1 MSTGCFQGFARN
13 LPATGDDTGNLPD
26 VERTEIF
33 YRLGFR
39 RERLY
44 YELAVRMPEK
54 YEEIRATQATR
65 IQDPDRKREFNF
77 IVRAVAPETE
87 TRDSLFRSLLIAGNR
102 RIEPWVT
109 QIVGYLNHPLRQQ
122 QAVKY
127 IRPALQELQEVQR
140 TGDIFFP
147 KNWISATLRGHNSPE
162 AAQVVRQFLE
172 QHPDYPVLLK
182 NKILQSADH
191 LHR

>member
-1 MSTGCFQGFARN
+1 MWKEQKSFTGLA
-13 LPATGDDTGNLPD
+13 
-26 VERTEIF
+26 
-33 YRLGFR
+33 LG
-39 RERLY
+39 ESDY
-44 YELAVRMPEK
+44 TKMAYELAVRMPEK

-87 TRDSLFRSLLIAGNR
+87 TR
-102 RIEPWVT
+102 
-109 QIVGYLNHPLRQQ
+109 
-122 QAVKY
+122 
-127 IRPALQELQEVQR
+127 
-140 TGDIFFP
+140 
-147 KNWISATLRGHNSPE
+147 GHNSPE

-191 LHR
+191 LYR

>member
-1 MSTGCFQGFARN
+1 MWKEQKSFTGLA
-13 LPATGDDTGNLPD
+13 
-26 VERTEIF
+26 
-33 YRLGFR
+33 LG
-39 RERLY
+39 ESDY
-44 YELAVRMPEK
+44 TKMAYELAVRMPEK

>member
-1 MSTGCFQGFARN
+1 MEYSESKKKYN
-13 LPATGDDTGNLPD
+13 LEYAKKKLKRIPLD
-26 VERTEIF
+26 VQ
-33 YRLGFR
+33 
-39 RERLY
+39 
-44 YELAVRMPEK
+44 VEK